1 MPMWSNRK
9 RKEEGGRGRKE
20 SSFPLLLRQALSKK
34 DYEEEGWVR
43 SDFNISTVI
52 RINCQDAHLEP
63 DRVETH
69 KRAKFFDAFP
79 MLDRDARGKKKS
91 LLQSNKKAVSPRGQS
106 QGRWRTGGRRK
117 ADIFPSPLYPSP
129 LPFFGH
135 KGFLFPYPTTRRRR
149 KRKSGLAEIQ
159 IRHCSFP
166 FFSSSKLSSRPSAKL
181 LLC

>member
-1 MPMWSNRK
+1 MGKILRRFSNVGPR
-9 RKEEGGRGRKE
+9 R
-20 SSFPLLLRQALSKK
+20 SRQ
-34 DYEEEGWVR
+34 
-43 SDFNISTVI
+43 
-52 RINCQDAHLEP
+52 
-63 DRVETH
+63 
-69 KRAKFFDAFP
+69 
-79 MLDRDARGKKKS
+79 KKS

-159 IRHCSFP
+159 IHHCSFP
-166 FFSSSKLSSRPSAKL
+166 FFPLRNCPRGLRQSSYTVGTGGRWQYVRHYNAFCPKAYSRSTEGDAKKACNHFRARRGGL
-181 LLC
+181 RYPVFNIICVWKIF